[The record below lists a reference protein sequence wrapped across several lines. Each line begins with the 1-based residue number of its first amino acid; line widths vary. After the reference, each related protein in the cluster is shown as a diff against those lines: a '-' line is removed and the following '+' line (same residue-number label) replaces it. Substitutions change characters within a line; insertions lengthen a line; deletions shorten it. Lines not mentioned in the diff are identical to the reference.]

1 MSATFYLALDRSK
14 AERLLRQFPTYPIL
28 RPCKYT
34 ARNPKILA
42 VSYVMEGRICHSLVE
57 HVGHG
62 MYYGLTET
70 SGGALL
76 RTEDP
81 YSIGELEKFLR
92 NLC

>member
-1 MSATFYLALDRSK
+1 MSATFYLTLDRSK

-57 HVGHG
+57 HVGQAQ
-62 MYYGLTET
+62 YYGLTSVGE
-70 SGGALL
+70 ALV
-76 RTEDP
+76 RTEEP
-81 YSIGELEKFLR
+81 YSVGELEKFLR
-92 NLC
+92 NLA